1 MFKGICFNF
10 HCGLAMVGP
19 QTYYSFL
26 LKLSLFQL
34 VVTIAQNTDLAETG
48 ILVYL
53 GYPCFVDTSKWLET
67 FGLWPYQPV
76 SIAD

>member
-26 LKLSLFQL
+26 LKLSLDAKTFFDSEHCL
-34 VVTIAQNTDLAETG
+34 KYAQIKLA
-48 ILVYL
+48 I
-53 GYPCFVDTSKWLET
+53 
-67 FGLWPYQPV
+67 QM
-76 SIAD
+76 